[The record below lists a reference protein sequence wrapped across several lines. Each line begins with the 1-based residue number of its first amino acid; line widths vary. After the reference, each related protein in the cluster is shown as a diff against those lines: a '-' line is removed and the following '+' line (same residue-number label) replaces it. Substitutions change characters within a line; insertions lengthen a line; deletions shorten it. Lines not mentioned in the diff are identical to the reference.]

1 MGLGASDEQLH
12 LAGVPNGLIAVP
24 IRTYRRGDDG
34 GLVEI
39 RTRRG
44 LRKTDRIELVPA
56 GAPMAVDLEVSEQ
69 RWLLDAGHRRWPGIC
84 RRYGDQAWNRAVE
97 LARAGV
103 IRLRCAVDERLAV
116 GEPQGWV
123 LTDEWE
129 ARRADVVALRELDR
143 EHMREHAAAAADA
156 VESRCPEL
164 AAALRAAAPSSPTT
178 PVLVYAAEDLVE
190 GVVHAGPRA
199 FSQSHFD
206 HGKAREDVAQVLRDA
221 CVPEDALVALG
232 IRRSARIGVAGPVA
246 ARIQGRELALSLLD
260 GPVLLRADQPGLS
273 LVLERRVPLV
283 IVENLQ
289 AAETLADRRPDVAVI
304 YTAGPPSSA
313 GVKLMRALGGSA
325 ESVLLIPDADLGGVR
340 IAELVL
346 GAVPHA
352 TLVDVG
358 EFEHPP
364 RTPWPEDGL
373 SVRGLRS
380 AADGRAGAL
389 ASACLQRGYPV
400 EQELATIEAVTK
412 LLAPPNDAHGA
423 LM

>member
-12 LAGVPNGLIAVP
+12 LAGVPNGLVAVP

-34 GLVEI
+34 ELVEI

-56 GAPMAVDLEVSEQ
+56 GAPKAVDVEVSEQ

-84 RRYGDQAWNRAVE
+84 RRYGDQAWNRSVE
-97 LARAGV
+97 LARGGV

-123 LTDEWE
+123 LADEWE
-129 ARRADVVALRELDR
+129 ARRADVVALRDLDR
-143 EHMREHAAAAADA
+143 EHMRERAAAAASA

-221 CVPEDALVALG
+221 RVPKDVLIALG
-232 IRRSARIGVAGPVA
+232 IRRSTRIGVAGPVTA
-246 ARIQGRELALSLLD
+246 HIQRQAIALSLFD
-260 GPVLLRADQPGLS
+260 GPILLRADQRGLT
-273 LVLERRVPLV
+273 LALIRPVPLV
-283 IVENLQ
+283 VVENLQ
-289 AAETLADRRPDVAVI
+289 AAETLADRRPDVALI
-304 YTAGPPSSA
+304 YTAGPPSRA
-313 GVKLMRALGGSA
+313 GLKLMRELGGGSK
-325 ESVLLIPDADLGGVR
+325 SVLLIPDADLGGVR
-340 IAELVL
+340 IAERVL
-346 GAVPHA
+346 GVLPTA

-364 RTPWPEDGL
+364 RDAWPDEGV
-373 SVRGLRS
+373 SRRGLRS
-380 AADGRAGAL
+380 AVDGPAGAL
-389 ASACLQRGYPV
+389 ARACLQRGYPV
-400 EQELATIEAVTK
+400 EQELATIEAVSR
-412 LLAPPNDAHGA
+412 LLGPSSPRDSE
-423 LM
+423 